1 MGLYAVLR
9 WLLPVFPLATA
20 QFSYVIIILSVIGMI
35 YASLIAI
42 RQDDIKRLIA
52 YSSIAHIGLMSAAIF
67 SADKTALEG
76 VMLQMFNHGINVIGL
91 WIIADIIEQQ
101 LGTRKMSEMG
111 GLAQK
116 APAMAMLFVVMA
128 FANVALPLTN
138 AFIGEFLMFSGLFR
152 VNMIIAAIAGVSII
166 LAAVYTLNMVQ
177 KVIYGEL
184 GETAIQSTEIKLNVK
199 LALVLIALAI
209 IALGIYPQ
217 PMINLTNDSV
227 AGLIIKK

>member
-1 MGLYAVLR
+1 
-9 WLLPVFPLATA
+9 
-20 QFSYVIIILSVIGMI
+20 
-35 YASLIAI
+35 
-42 RQDDIKRLIA
+42 
-52 YSSIAHIGLMSAAIF
+52 
-67 SADKTALEG
+67 
-76 VMLQMFNHGINVIGL
+76 
-91 WIIADIIEQQ
+91 
-101 LGTRKMSEMG
+101 
-111 GLAQK
+111 
-116 APAMAMLFVVMA
+116 
-128 FANVALPLTN
+128 
-138 AFIGEFLMFSGLFR
+138 MFSGLFR